1 MTTAAELFALHEPT
15 LQRALTAI
23 RERSY
28 WSAYPENLRA
38 YGNPE
43 TPDGT
48 QSAADGKAAFDAYL
62 AKPFPLEQT
71 GTDGEV
77 AGERS
82 PYGIDL
88 GVIYPHA
95 DIDALVAAAQQAI
108 PAWRD
113 AGPDARTG
121 VAIEILHRIN
131 ARSHE
136 FAQAVMHTSG
146 QAYAMAFQAGGPHA
160 QDRALEAIAYS
171 YAEMTRHAHEAT
183 WEKPQGKRPPQRMT
197 KRFTVVPRGVALVI
211 GCNTFPTWNSFPG
224 LFASLVTG
232 NAIVVKPHPRAVL
245 PLAITVQIARDV
257 LAETGFSP
265 DLVTL
270 AAEKPGEGLA
280 KVLAQRDEVRIIDYT
295 GSTEFGNWLE
305 RNAPQAS
312 VFTEK
317 AGVNTVVI
325 DSTDDYKGMLA
336 NLAFSLS
343 LYSGQMCTTPQ
354 NLLVP
359 RDGITAD
366 GEPTS
371 VDDFARD
378 LAGAVDALLGDDAR
392 ATALLG
398 AIVNEDVVARLDAV
412 PSYGEVVLRSRAI
425 EHPEFPEATV
435 RTPAVVR
442 IDVADRATY
451 LQECFGPVSFLVTT
465 DGTAQSIDVLRDS
478 VRDHGAITAAVY
490 STDEK
495 VLEATEAAALD
506 SGVAL
511 SCNLT
516 ETVYVNQSAAF
527 SDFHATGANPAANAA
542 LTDAAYVA
550 SRFRIVQSRRH
561 LPAVAG

>member
-1 MTTAAELFALHEPT
+1 MTTAHELHARHRDT
-15 LQRALTAI
+15 LERALAAT
-23 RERSY
+23 RERTY
-28 WSAYPENLRA
+28 WSAYPENLKA
-38 YGNPE
+38 YGE
-43 TPDGT
+43 EGT
-48 QSAADGKAAFDAYL
+48 QSAADGKVAFDGYL
-62 AKPFPLEQT
+62 GRPFPLQQP

-88 GVIYPHA
+88 GVTYPHA
-95 DIDALVAAAQQAI
+95 DIDTLLAAAQAGI

-113 AGPDARTG
+113 AGPDARAG
-121 VAIEILHRIN
+121 VCLEILARVN

-136 FAQAVMHTSG
+136 LAHAVMHTSG
-146 QAYAMAFQAGGPHA
+146 QGYAMAFQAGGPHA
-160 QDRALEAIAYS
+160 QDRALEAVAYA
-171 YAEMTRHAHEAT
+171 YAEMTRHVAEAV
-183 WEKPQGKRPPQRMT
+183 WEKPQGKRPPQRMA

-211 GCNTFPTWNSFPG
+211 GCNTFPTWNSYPG

-232 NAIVVKPHPRAVL
+232 NAVVVKPHPHAVL
-245 PLAITVQIARDV
+245 PLAITVAIAREV
-257 LAETGFSP
+257 LDEAGFSP

-270 AAEKPGEGLA
+270 AAEAEGEGLA
-280 KVLAQRDEVRIIDYT
+280 KVLALRPEVKVIDYT
-295 GSTEFGNWLE
+295 GSTGFGTWLE
-305 RNAPQAS
+305 QNAHQAA

-317 AGVNTVVI
+317 AGVNTVVV
-325 DSTDDYKGMLA
+325 DSTGDYRGMLA

-366 GEPTS
+366 GEHRS
-371 VDDFARD
+371 VEDFGRD
-378 LAGAVDALLGDDAR
+378 LAAAVDGLLGDDAR

-398 AIVNEDVVARLDAV
+398 AVVNPGVLQRIEQA
-412 PSYGEVVLRSRAI
+412 PTYGEVVLPSRQVA
-425 EHPEFPEATV
+425 HPDFPDAVV
-435 RTPAVVR
+435 RTPTIVR
-442 IDVADRATY
+442 LDVADRDVY
-451 LQECFGPVSFLVTT
+451 LQECFGPVAFVVTT
-465 DGTAQSIDVLRDS
+465 HGTDQSIELFRES
-478 VRDHGAITAAVY
+478 VREHGAITGAVY

-495 VLEATEAAALD
+495 VLDAAEEAALD
-506 SGVAL
+506 AGVAL

-550 SRFRIVQSRRH
+550 SRFRVVQSRRH
-561 LPAVAG
+561 LPAEPAEPA